1 MRYKKLSLNDA
12 KAIVSQYDKMSDV
25 EFKSLTDHWK
35 SYDTIETDETY
46 SVFRSSLLEAFKEAL
61 IETRGKMDYL
71 LDLRVG
77 IRLYQLM
84 PLGKDF
90 SVIDAN
96 NNDIWRYISVK
107 IMPDITY
114 LRYPDPEK
122 EVRNA
127 GGRLNHKRFYSATRR
142 IWLKTLWWY
151 VHLSWQGSA
160 EKTFEVLKD
169 NAIDNINKL
178 IETPGKGYRLTLYR
192 NIMREYSETSPH
204 KAKDFAAITKLNN
217 VKCLS
222 VEPELVAGGEREY
235 VRQLVSEIVGKV
247 GADES

>member
-114 LRYPDPEK
+114 
-122 EVRNA
+122 
-127 GGRLNHKRFYSATRR
+127 
-142 IWLKTLWWY
+142 
-151 VHLSWQGSA
+151 
-160 EKTFEVLKD
+160 
-169 NAIDNINKL
+169 
-178 IETPGKGYRLTLYR
+178 
-192 NIMREYSETSPH
+192 
-204 KAKDFAAITKLNN
+204 
-217 VKCLS
+217 
-222 VEPELVAGGEREY
+222 
-235 VRQLVSEIVGKV
+235 
-247 GADES
+247 